1 MDLPDLQAE
10 SIKRTQAVIGAWG
23 ERPKG
28 QTKLIVNEYK
38 KAYKE
43 IDVLLKDIHAK
54 FLSGVK
60 PEEYY
65 NEIIKY
71 NRLTNIQKQI
81 DEYYKAAAKQA
92 GLKQIELSKTAMSN
106 VYYQNMYAVNW
117 FSGINEFTY
126 FTILNN
132 AAVEVSVL
140 GTPEVWKQIAA
151 SKRASLQ
158 TYQPKHGTLTA
169 TLLDNNQKDLN
180 KIKQSITQS
189 MIQGKSYTKTS
200 KEIQSILETSASNA
214 VRIARTEGTRNMNS
228 GAFANTQ
235 AALDAGLK
243 LKRQAI
249 ETLDKRTREQSAII
263 DDQIVDADK
272 PFIYPGGLEVMI
284 IGNSGVAA
292 YDINER
298 GTSIDV
304 VPDTPQGG
312 RTGRD
317 PVTGETLT
325 ATFKNFDDWMKK
337 HDLKFNK
344 SGRIV
349 SK

>member
-1 MDLPDLQAE
+1 MDLPDMQAE

-28 QTKLIVNEYK
+28 QTKLIVDEYK
-38 KAYKE
+38 NAYKLIDEKLKE
-43 IDVLLKDIHAK
+43 IYTK

-60 PEEYY
+60 PEDYY

-71 NRLTNIQKQI
+71 NRFANIQKQVR
-81 DEYYKAAAKQA
+81 EYYMTASKKA

-126 FTILNN
+126 FTVLNN

-151 SKRASLQ
+151 SKRALLQ
-158 TYQPKHGTLTA
+158 PYQPKHGTLTEV
-169 TLLDNNQKDLN
+169 LLSNNQKDIN
-180 KIKQSITQS
+180 KIKQTLTQS
-189 MIQGKSYTKTS
+189 LIQGKSYTNTAKDLRTVM
-200 KEIQSILETSASNA
+200 ETSASNA
-214 VRIARTEGTRNMNS
+214 VRIARTEGARNMNS

-235 AALDAGLK
+235 AALDAGLE

-249 ETLDKRTREQSAII
+249 ETLDKRTREQSATI

-317 PVTGETLT
+317 PVTGENLT
-325 ATFKNFDDWMKK
+325 ATFNNFDDWMKK